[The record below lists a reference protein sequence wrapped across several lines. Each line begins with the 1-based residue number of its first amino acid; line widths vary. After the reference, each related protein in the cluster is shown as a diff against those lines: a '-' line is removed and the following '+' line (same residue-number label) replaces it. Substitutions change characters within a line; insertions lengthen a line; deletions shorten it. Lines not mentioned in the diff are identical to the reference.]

1 MSRRFH
7 VMLCC
12 AALGVI
18 FSSSGCAFVPKSR
31 LDACHAY
38 NCQLQRKNQDVCAL
52 CENLRLQNQDL
63 ANKNLDLEDQVA
75 AQERLL
81 ANYEQRKGEW
91 DQELED
97 MRGRVAGMSDR
108 NPLPKKVIYNLQ
120 DFAQRYPEFVDV
132 DPETGISKFKSDVL
146 FDLGQ
151 AQLRPES
158 ERVLQD
164 FAKIFQDPSGRAL
177 QIMVVGH
184 TDTTQIK
191 RPETRAKY
199 ETNWDLSTDRANS
212 VVKYLE
218 RSGIEGA
225 RMGAVGYGPYQPIA
239 GGRTTD
245 ALAKNRRVEI
255 FILAPDA
262 PVVGRSGRSGSY

>member
-1 MSRRFH
+1 MSRRIH
-7 VMLCC
+7 AMLCC
-12 AALGVI
+12 AALGSVI
-18 FSSSGCAFVPKSR
+18 STSGCAFVPKSR

-38 NCQLQRKNQDVCAL
+38 NCQLQRKNQEVCAQY
-52 CENLRLQNQDL
+52 ENLRLQNQEL
-63 ANKNLDLEDQVA
+63 ANKNLDLDDQVA
-75 AQERLL
+75 AQERLI
-81 ANYEQRKGEW
+81 AGHEQRQGEW
-91 DQELED
+91 DREREE
-97 MRGRVAGMSDR
+97 MYGKFAGLSDR
-108 NPLPKKVIYNLQ
+108 NPLPKRVIYNLQ
-120 DFAQRYPEFVDV
+120 DFAQRYPEFVEV

-151 AQLRPES
+151 AHLKPES
-158 ERVLQD
+158 ERMLQD

-218 RSGIEGA
+218 RSGIEGT
-225 RMGAVGYGPYQPIA
+225 RMGAVGYGPYQPVVS
-239 GGRTTD
+239 GRTAD

-255 FILAPDA
+255 YILAPDA
-262 PVVGRSGRSGSY
+262 PVVGRTGRSGSY